1 MVLDQKPESNRQDQ
15 FPRGPGPAHPDHE
28 FLHEAHG
35 PALGVGRTLAHP
47 DVEHLARPCPDGD
60 EGVVTEHLGVAI
72 AGTVFGL
79 AAHLA
84 DGGVEVDDEL
94 LGPRSRPEGPGPAQR
109 LCQHP
114 VELTDVAE
122 GEGPEERAQRGGRHH
137 PVPEHR
143 LGGPRAQHVGVV
155 DVGTSR
161 RHGVHQRQHL
171 ASRQSPTDTT
181 REVDRGVDKALET
194 EASDQRGHHQQ
205 PGVGHQIG
213 LVEGHLDAVNSARYF
228 GH

>member
-1 MVLDQKPESNRQDQ
+1 MSSPG
-15 FPRGPGPAHPDHE
+15 GPGPAHPGHE
-28 FLHEAHG
+28 LLHETHR
-35 PALGVGRTLAHP
+35 PALGVGRTLAHA
-47 DVEHLARPCPDGD
+47 DVEHLARPGPDGD
-60 EGVVTEHLGVAI
+60 QGVVAEHLGVAI

-84 DGGVEVDDEL
+84 DGGVEVDDQL
-94 LGPRSRPEGPGPAQR
+94 LGPRSGPEGPRPAQR
-109 LCQHP
+109 LAQHP

-122 GEGPEERAQRGGRHH
+122 GEGPEERAQRGGRHD
-137 PVPEHR
+137 PVTEHR

-161 RHGVHQRQHL
+161 RHGVHERQHL
-171 ASRQSPTDTT
+171 ASRQGPADTA
-181 REVDRGVDKALET
+181 REVDGGVDQAFQPEPHG
-194 EASDQRGHHQQ
+194 QRGHQQQ

-213 LVEGHLDAVNSARYF
+213 LVEGHLDAVDSARYF